1 MKKTKTVIIA
11 RIFILLAVML
21 LLFAIITPNA
31 LSNIYITGVLYL
43 LAIISFAIG
52 AIVAFIASSKDKE
65 FQKTRDLVQKDE
77 RLKEITMRSKAKAFD
92 VITYILALSTG
103 YLCLSKIIDTNAM
116 IVLGVLN
123 LVLLGSQLY
132 YFCRYPKEM

>member
-11 RIFILLAVML
+11 RTLILLAVML
-21 LLFAIITPNA
+21 FLFAIITQSA

-77 RLKEITMRSKAKAFD
+77 RLKEITIRSKAKAFD
-92 VITYILALSTG
+92 VMTYILALSTG
-103 YLCLSKIIDTNAM
+103 YLYLSKIIDTNAM

-123 LVLLGSQLY
+123 LVLLGTQLY
-132 YFCRYPKEM
+132 YFCRYSKEM